1 MEMTVDK
8 FRAEAVRR
16 RGERRR
22 GAAPYSTEE
31 RAFAVAYARTGLSQG
46 RSVTASA
53 SLLGISDPSLREWLV
68 RATAAPGTA
77 LRRVV
82 VKSTP
87 ASPSMPPG
95 GLTLISPAGYRV
107 RGLDVMSAAALL
119 RVVG

>member
-1 MEMTVDK
+1 MEMTADR

-22 GAAPYSTEE
+22 GAAPYTAEQ
-31 RAFAVAYARTGLSQG
+31 RAFAVAYARSGASQG

-53 SLLGISDPSLREWLV
+53 AALGISDPSLREWM
-68 RATAAPGTA
+68 AQAGSAPGTA
-77 LRRVV
+77 LRSVV
-82 VKSTP
+82 VKTAA
-87 ASPSMPPG
+87 ASPSPSA
-95 GLTLISPAGYRV
+95 GLTLISPSGYRV